1 MADECD
7 LAQEIQALHLRIALE
22 GRERSGRGPS
32 LHTCEECGDSIPD
45 ARRAA
50 IPGIRL
56 CVDCQEE
63 RDARHH

>member
-32 LHTCEECGDSIPD
+32 LHACEECGDCIPD

-50 IPGIRL
+50 IPGVRL
-56 CVDCQEE
+56 CVACQEE